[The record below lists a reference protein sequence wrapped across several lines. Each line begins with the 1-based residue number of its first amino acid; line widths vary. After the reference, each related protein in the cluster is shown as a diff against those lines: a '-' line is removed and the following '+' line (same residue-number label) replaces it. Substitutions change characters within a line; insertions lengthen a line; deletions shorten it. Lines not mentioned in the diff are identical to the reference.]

1 MTAVTIEEYLLITG
15 GAALKEK
22 STYKEASNNRFCCRP
37 KRSYYTIIRQKK
49 NIDTHRENMYIIA
62 VHVNG
67 GEMSI
72 LTTYTAAR
80 AQFKKLCDEVS
91 STREPVIIQRRN
103 GEDVALVSADELES
117 LMETAHLLKSQK
129 NATRLI
135 SALVRAQSKEGKPS
149 SVEKLRRELGIE

>member
-1 MTAVTIEEYLLITG
+1 
-15 GAALKEK
+15 
-22 STYKEASNNRFCCRP
+22 
-37 KRSYYTIIRQKK
+37 
-49 NIDTHRENMYIIA
+49 
-62 VHVNG
+62 
-67 GEMSI
+67 MSI

-91 STREPVIIQRRN
+91 STREPIIIQRRN

-117 LMETAHLLKSQK
+117 LMETAHLLKSPK

-149 SVEKLRRELGIE
+149 SVEKLRRELGFE

>member
-1 MTAVTIEEYLLITG
+1 
-15 GAALKEK
+15 
-22 STYKEASNNRFCCRP
+22 
-37 KRSYYTIIRQKK
+37 
-49 NIDTHRENMYIIA
+49 
-62 VHVNG
+62 
-67 GEMSI
+67 MSI

-91 STREPVIIQRRN
+91 STREPIIIQRRN

-117 LMETAHLLKSQK
+117 LMETAHLLKSPK

-149 SVEKLRRELGIE
+149 SVEKLRGELGVE